1 MSGDKF
7 ITSTKIQIADSDLDK
22 TLRPRTFDDYIG
34 QTKIKENLRI
44 FIGAAKKRGEPLDHV
59 LLYGPPGL
67 GKTTISHI
75 IANELGANI
84 KVTSGPALSRVADL
98 AAILSDQDM
107 DRGDVIF
114 IDEIHRINMPVEESL
129 YPAMED
135 FTFDIVLSKGPG
147 AKNMR
152 LQLKKF
158 TLVGATTRAG
168 MLTGPL
174 RDRFGIICRL
184 EMYTPEELSLIIER
198 SAKIMD
204 IEMSDDARLELA
216 RRSRGT
222 PRLANRL
229 LKNVRDYAIMKGDGS
244 IDLDIA
250 KKALKAFEVDEIG
263 LNTTDRMVIEAIIK
277 KFGGGPVGLDTLC
290 AAINEDATTIEDSTE
305 PYLIQI
311 GFLSRTPR
319 GRVAMSGAYKH
330 LGLKVP
336 AGMQYTFEDDT
347 KDGD

>member
-7 ITSTKIQIADSDLDK
+7 ITSTKIQIADSELDK
-22 TLRPRTFDDYIG
+22 TLRPKTFGEYIG
-34 QTKIKENLRI
+34 QKKIKENLGI

-67 GKTTISHI
+67 GKTTISQI

-84 KVTSGPALSRVADL
+84 KMTSGPALSRVADL

-107 DRGDVIF
+107 TRGDVIF

-135 FTFDIVLSKGPG
+135 FTFDIVLAQGPG
-147 AKNMR
+147 AKNIR
-152 LQLKKF
+152 LQLKHF

-174 RDRFGIICRL
+174 RDRFGIILRL
-184 EMYTPEELSLIIER
+184 EMYTPEELSLIIAR
-198 SAKIMD
+198 SAGILKID
-204 IEMSDDARLELA
+204 IDDDARLELA

-229 LKNVRDYAIMKGDGS
+229 LKNVRDYAIMKSNG
-244 IDLDIA
+244 IITLDIA
-250 KKALKAFEVDEIG
+250 NKALIAFEVDAIG
-263 LNTTDRMVIEAIIK
+263 LNTTDRAVIETIIK
-277 KFGGGPVGLDTLC
+277 KFNGGPVGLDTLC

-305 PYLIQI
+305 PYLIQL

-319 GRVAMSGAYKH
+319 GRVALSAAYRH
-330 LGLKVP
+330 LGIKPP
-336 AGMQYTFEDDT
+336 ANMQYTFDEE
-347 KDGD
+347 GDN